1 VVATALKLKA
11 VERNP
16 RPNGRGRPRSQ
27 TADRAIL
34 RAALEVFTQRGIEAA
49 SIEQIAEHAGVART
63 TLYRRWSSKEALIAQ
78 AIAAARGEGERW
90 AAKRAKASKSPEP
103 LIAALA
109 DTVTRSG
116 YRQLAARLIGS
127 VPSSPELMAAYWK
140 NYLLPRR
147 ATMLALVK
155 IARDHGLVR
164 DDWDPELLLDL
175 VSGAIIHHLL
185 VRPGK
190 RSRSEMRSYLSR
202 VVRELGQPTQKPKG

>member
-1 VVATALKLKA
+1 
-11 VERNP
+11 
-16 RPNGRGRPRSQ
+16 
-27 TADRAIL
+27 
-34 RAALEVFTQRGIEAA
+34 
-49 SIEQIAEHAGVART
+49 
-63 TLYRRWSSKEALIAQ
+63 
-78 AIAAARGEGERW
+78 
-90 AAKRAKASKSPEP
+90 
-103 LIAALA
+103 
-109 DTVTRSG
+109 
-116 YRQLAARLIGS
+116 
-127 VPSSPELMAAYWK
+127 MAAYWK